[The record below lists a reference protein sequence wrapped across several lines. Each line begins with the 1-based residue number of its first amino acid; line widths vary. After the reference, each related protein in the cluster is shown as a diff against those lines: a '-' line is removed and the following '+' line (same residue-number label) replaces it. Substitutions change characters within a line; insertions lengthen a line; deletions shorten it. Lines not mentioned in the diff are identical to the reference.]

1 MKKSILKFTFY
12 LGGAVILSLGIQFTI
27 LSRIGAGAYDALN
40 NNLSVFL
47 DISLG
52 TAMIITT
59 VILFIITMIL
69 KPRLEY
75 FIGFLLAVFVGLM
88 IDFFSKIIPSVDI
101 FPLQVLYFILGM
113 LNIAF
118 GVALIICSKMPMN
131 AMDNLMMIIV
141 RKTKKPVALIKTL
154 LEVLYAAVA
163 IVLGY
168 LSGIGFGAV
177 SLGTII
183 MTFLMGPLINIF
195 LKVIKPIK

>member
-40 NNLSVFL
+40 YNLSVFL

-75 FIGFLLAVFVGLM
+75 FIGFLLAAFVGLM

-141 RKTKKPVALIKTL
+141 RKTKN
-154 LEVLYAAVA
+154 
-163 IVLGY
+163 
-168 LSGIGFGAV
+168 LS
-177 SLGTII
+177 L
-183 MTFLMGPLINIF
+183 
-195 LKVIKPIK
+195 

>member
-40 NNLSVFL
+40 YNLSVFL

-75 FIGFLLAVFVGLM
+75 FIGFLLAAFVGLM

>member
-40 NNLSVFL
+40 YNLSVFL

-75 FIGFLLAVFVGLM
+75 FIGFLLAAFVGLM

-168 LSGIGFGAV
+168 LSGIGFGEV